1 MRNIMVEEVP
11 RIPMDEQP
19 VEIVE
24 RKGIGHPDTICD
36 SIMEEV
42 SVELNKEY
50 LRRVGGILH
59 YNADKSLL
67 VAGEAEVKFGGGKV
81 KRPMLLVIGDRATNL
96 YAGEEIPIEE
106 IAIRAAKRWIK
117 ENLRYVDPEEHV
129 QYMVELR
136 PGSAELTDIFRR
148 SEGKLMGANDT
159 SAAVGYAPLSRMERL
174 VLEVEKMLNSRE
186 FKRSFPEVGED
197 IKVMGYRVK
206 NSVNLTIA
214 VAFVDRYIGSEEE
227 YFKRKEEVLE
237 AVNSYLKNF
246 PEFESIKVEMNT
258 LDVRGRGEN
267 GVYLTVLGTSA
278 DSADSGEVGRGNG
291 VNGLIP
297 LMRPRSS
304 EAAAGKNPVSH
315 VGKIY
320 NILTHK
326 IAERVVEEVPEVRE
340 VFIWLVS
347 RIGKPVDQPDMAAAE
362 VVMKRQGSLQDV
374 KERISDIINRE
385 LERMPQFIDRLIENK
400 LYPY

>member
-42 SVELNKEY
+42 SVELNREY
-50 LRRVGGILH
+50 LKRVGGILH

-81 KRPMLLVIGDRATNL
+81 KKPMLLVIGDRATNF
-96 YAGEEIPIEE
+96 YAGEEIPIGE
-106 IAIRAAKRWIK
+106 IAIRAVKRWIK

-159 SAAVGYAPLSRMERL
+159 SAAVGYAPLSSMERL
-174 VLEVEKMLNSRE
+174 VLEVEKMLNSRD
-186 FKRSFPEVGED
+186 FKKSFPEVGED

-206 NSVNLTIA
+206 NNVNLTIA
-214 VAFVDRYIGSEEE
+214 VAFVDRYIGSEDE

-237 AVNSYLKNF
+237 AVNSYLRKF
-246 PEFESIKVEMNT
+246 SEFESIKVEMNT

-315 VGKIY
+315 VGKTY

-326 IAERVVEEVPEVRE
+326 IAERVVEEVPDVRE

-362 VVMKRQGSLQDV
+362 VVMRPQRSLRDV
-374 KERISDIINRE
+374 REKISDIINRE
-385 LERMPQFIDRLIENK
+385 LERMPQFIDNLIENR